1 MPSGLFDRKIAIRK
15 IAFSCALW
23 LTRPTSPPAGGESP
37 EPQRNPVCTL
47 SLMLFCRSR
56 SQAPGPGHCPPAWGR
71 RDVAVNG
78 PESTFTLEAAAEHAL
93 AVSSCY

>member
-23 LTRPTSPPAGGESP
+23 HTRPTSPPAGGESP

-47 SLMLFCRSR
+47 SLICISAAGP
-56 SQAPGPGHCPPAWGR
+56 APRPRARATALLLGAAGMRTLP
-71 RDVAVNG
+71 VNQ
-78 PESTFTLEAAAEHAL
+78 EALAAAEHAL